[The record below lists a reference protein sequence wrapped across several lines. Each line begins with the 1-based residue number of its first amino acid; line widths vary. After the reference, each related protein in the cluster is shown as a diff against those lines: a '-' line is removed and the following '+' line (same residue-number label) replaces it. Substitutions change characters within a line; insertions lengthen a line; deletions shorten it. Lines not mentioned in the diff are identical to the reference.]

1 MTAYHMVLL
10 LRLLTVQ
17 TVLLC
22 CSLSFLQ
29 AQHQSPNIVFI
40 IADQMR
46 GDALGSLGHPNVHT
60 PNLDAMAAEG
70 VLFKNFFVNN
80 PVCAP
85 SRMSFFTSLYPHQH
99 GKITNTDGELIQSL
113 DQSMFGYFKERGYR
127 IGWFGKNHHSHAK
140 PLMAELDTVKGR
152 NKEPFRSYNKFV
164 PPHWHSDFPW
174 PKEDTYAP
182 MTTQDGINFI
192 QEAKADEPFFLYLSY
207 LDPHPPYMAPAE
219 YTSKYC
225 SDDIELPPFIPP
237 SNLSPRLEEEYRLRR
252 FDKLTEA
259 DLKETMR
266 YYYAAIE
273 WGVDYQIG
281 QVLQA
286 LRDQGMMDNTIVV
299 FSSDHGDFMGEYH
312 MVRKG
317 MFLYDALLHVPFI
330 WYAPGIISQGIQ
342 SEVMTQSV
350 DLYPTLVELTGGKIP
365 EGLFGRSLKPFLT
378 GQTEDE
384 EDFAVYAF
392 TAYNDLPK
400 NYFDHPVPYYNPDS
414 DEPFHYRVQ
423 HLTWEGKHQT
433 AMIRTKDWK
442 LILSETRPLE
452 LYHMNGSWTEKENIA
467 NNPDYA
473 NIITSLKIKLE
484 KAGALAR

>member
-1 MTAYHMVLL
+1 MKK
-10 LRLLTVQ
+10 RQ
-17 TVLLC
+17 TVLFVIFMCIMC
-22 CSLSFLQ
+22 CCGQIIGQ
-29 AQHQSPNIVFI
+29 AQDSPPNIVFI

-46 GDALGSLGHPNVHT
+46 GDALGSLGHPNVNT
-60 PNLDAMAAEG
+60 PHLDEMASEG

-113 DQSMFGYFKERGYR
+113 EQSMFGYFKQRGYR

-140 PLMAELDTVKGR
+140 PLLAELDSVKGR
-152 NKEPFRSYNKFV
+152 NKEPFRSYNQFV

-182 MTTQDGINFI
+182 MTTQDGIEFI
-192 QEAKADEPFFLYLSY
+192 QDAQAGKPFFLYLSY

-225 SDDIELPPFIPP
+225 SGDIEIPPFVHP
-237 SNLSPRLEEEYRLRR
+237 SKLSPRLEEEYRLRR

-273 WGVDYQIG
+273 WGVDHQVG

-286 LRDQGMMDNTIVV
+286 LRAQGIMDNTIVV

-330 WYAPGIISQGIQ
+330 CYAPGILGKGIQ
-342 SEVMTQSV
+342 SEVMAQGV
-350 DLYPTLVELTGGKIP
+350 DLYPTLVELTGGKVP
-365 EGLFGRSLKPFLT
+365 EGLSGRSLKPFLS

-384 EDFAVYAF
+384 ENFAVFAS
-392 TAYNDLPK
+392 TGYNDLPED
-400 NYFDHPVPYYNPDS
+400 YFDDPLPYYDPDS
-414 DEPFHYRVQ
+414 NQPFHYRVQ
-423 HLTWEGKHQT
+423 ELTWEGKFRT
-433 AMIRTKDWK
+433 VMARTKNWK
-442 LILSETRPLE
+442 LILSETRPPE
-452 LYHMNGSWTEKENIA
+452 LYHMEGGWTEKENVA
-467 NNPDYA
+467 DDPAYA
-473 NIITSLKIKLE
+473 EVLSSLKAKLD
-484 KAGALAR
+484 KVWSW

>member
-1 MTAYHMVLL
+1 MTTYSMKRL
-10 LRLLTVQ
+10 LRALALQ
-17 TVLLC
+17 AVLLC
-22 CSLSFLQ
+22 YGYTLLQ
-29 AQHQSPNIVFI
+29 AQQQSPNIVFI

-46 GDALGSLGHPNVHT
+46 GDALGSQGHPNVHT
-60 PNLDAMAAEG
+60 PNLDAMADEG

-85 SRMSFFTSLYPHQH
+85 SRMSFFTSLYPPQH
-99 GKITNTDGELIQSL
+99 GKITNTNGELIQSL

-152 NKEPFRSYNKFV
+152 NKETFRSYNKFV

-182 MTTQDGINFI
+182 MTTQDGIHFI
-192 QEAKADEPFFLYLSY
+192 QQAKEGQPFFLYLSY

-225 SDDIELPPFIPP
+225 SGDMELPPFVHP
-237 SNLSPRLEEEYRLRR
+237 SRLSPRLEEEYRLRR
-252 FDKLTEA
+252 YDKLTEA

-273 WGVDYQIG
+273 WGVDYQVG
-281 QVLQA
+281 KVLQA
-286 LRDQGMMDNTIVV
+286 LRDQGIMDNTIVV

-330 WYAPGIISQGIQ
+330 WYAPGIISKGIE
-342 SEVMTQSV
+342 SEVMAQSV
-350 DLYPTLVELTGGKIP
+350 DLYPTLAELSGGEIP
-365 EGLFGRSLKPFLT
+365 EGLSGRSLKSFLV
-378 GQTEDE
+378 GEKQDDEDE
-384 EDFAVYAF
+384 VAVYAF

-400 NYFDHPVPYYNPDS
+400 DYFDDPEPYYNPES

-423 HLTWEGKHQT
+423 HLTWEGKYQT
-433 AMIRTKDWK
+433 SMIRTRDWK
-442 LILSETRPLE
+442 LILSETRSPE
-452 LYHMNGSWTEKENIA
+452 LYHMNGGWTEKENVADDPAFADIL
-467 NNPDYA
+467 
-473 NIITSLKIKLE
+473 TSLKAKLE
-484 KAGALAR
+484 KFKSN